1 MANSLSGFGGGEEDT
16 GRKKGGDVESHS
28 PDVEQDSHTKWDRG
42 NNHMVECKLIKI
54 G

>member
-1 MANSLSGFGGGEEDT
+1 MANSLSGFGGGRGHWEEE
-16 GRKKGGDVESHS
+16 GWRRGES